1 MAFALQRLR
10 QDDMIYAFMSFLPIF
25 QSKNDPIKK
34 KIPQSANQTTD
45 ASQGLSDALKQ
56 RTLNL
61 LLVHYLNYIAFILIS
76 IPIDS
81 NSGGLMRSFHM
92 ALSQMTH
99 LRSCNNH
106 KPK

>member
-1 MAFALQRLR
+1 MILFILMAFALQRLR
-10 QDDMIYAFMSFLPIF
+10 QEDMIYAFMSFFTYIP
-25 QSKNDPIKK
+25 K

-45 ASQGLSDALKQ
+45 ASQGYRDALKQ

-92 ALSQMTH
+92 ALSQMT
-99 LRSCNNH
+99 LALLQ
-106 KPK
+106 